1 MVKITFVDSAGTLRT
16 VEGEAGATV
25 METAIKNGIPG
36 IEAECGGACACATCH
51 VYVDQA
57 WQEKT
62 GAPSAMEEDMLDF
75 GYDVRSNSRL
85 SCQIK
90 VREDLD
96 GLVVR
101 TPERQA

>member
-1 MVKITFVDSAGTLRT
+1 MAKINFVDHTGATRT
-16 VEGEAGATV
+16 VEIENGATV
-25 METAIKNGIPG
+25 MEAAIRNAIPG

-51 VYVDQA
+51 VHVDEA
-57 WQEKT
+57 WRAVVGE
-62 GAPSAMEEDMLDF
+62 PSPMEEDMLDF
-75 GYDVRSNSRL
+75 GYDVQADSRL

-90 VREDLD
+90 VTAELE

>member
-1 MVKITFVDSAGTLRT
+1 MAKIHFVDHKGETRT
-16 VEGEAGATV
+16 VEIENGATV
-25 METAIKNGIPG
+25 MEAAIRNSIPG

-51 VYVDQA
+51 VYVEDD
-57 WQEKT
+57 WRPTVGE
-62 GAPSAMEEDMLDF
+62 PSAMEEDMLDF
-75 GYDVRSNSRL
+75 GFDVRASSRL

-90 VREDLD
+90 VTAELA